1 MRKNWRQR
9 LTPTQARIILTVLL
23 ITSFVAFII
32 LLLPGNA
39 PIQTKVILIV
49 AAIVLAITLSIR
61 FSRTVRIKKPQ
72 SDEDSGIDQVSKEA
86 SLPPMPAH
94 NAPYMTLQ
102 NSYWATDALPGDNFT
117 VIDVETTGLDPSNN
131 DILEIGAIRYRH
143 HKAVDYY
150 HSFICPLGKIDPEAQ
165 AKNHITWADVANAP
179 YLRDEFPNFL
189 KFIGDDL
196 LIGYFVSYDI
206 KFLQTRT
213 GQLISNITFD
223 VWDFVKNA
231 VYSPNYKLDTLR
243 EKYKLKGIP
252 HTALGD
258 CESTAELY
266 FRCRKDPAA
275 RSEVLLRKK
284 TALTVKQRYAR

>member
-1 MRKNWRQR
+1 MRKKWRQK
-9 LTPTQARIILTVLL
+9 LTPIQLWIILTLLL
-23 ITSFVAFII
+23 IILFIAFII
-32 LLLPGNA
+32 LVVPKNV

-49 AAIVLAITLSIR
+49 AAVVLAITLSIGFAR
-61 FSRTVRIKKPQ
+61 AAWTKRSRPDEDGGINQ
-72 SDEDSGIDQVSKEA
+72 SDKEA
-86 SLPPMPAH
+86 SVPPMPVH
-94 NAPYMTLQ
+94 KAPYMTLQ
-102 NSYWATDALPGDNFT
+102 NSYLATDALPGEDFT

-150 HSFICPLGKIDPEAQ
+150 HSFICPLGKIDPESQ
-165 AKNHITWADVANAP
+165 AKNHIAWADVANAP

-196 LIGYFVSYDI
+196 IMGYFVSYDI

-213 GQLISNITFD
+213 GQSISNVTFD
-223 VWDFVKNA
+223 VWDFVKKA

-243 EKYKLKGIP
+243 AKYKLKGVP

-266 FRCRKDPAA
+266 FRCLKDPAA

-284 TALTVKQRYAR
+284 NALTVEQRYAR